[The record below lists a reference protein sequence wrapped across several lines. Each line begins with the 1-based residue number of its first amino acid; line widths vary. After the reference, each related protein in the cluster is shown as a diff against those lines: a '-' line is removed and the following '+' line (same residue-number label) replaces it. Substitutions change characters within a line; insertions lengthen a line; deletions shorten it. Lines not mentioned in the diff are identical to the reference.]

1 MKQFDIIL
9 ATDINGGIGKN
20 NQLPWQIKEDMEY
33 FKNKTSS
40 VDLVG
45 QMNVVIM
52 GRNTFESIGKKLSNR
67 INIVISSSNIE
78 IDNVK
83 VCKSFYDALN
93 YTLTLDNINNI
104 FVIGGGLL
112 YAEAIH
118 HPLVRYVYL
127 TKINHDYNCT
137 ICFNLN
143 QLHNKNKFKLLN
155 YSTYTSPDIKISKI
169 LNIEMFKYENIDLGE
184 IQYLNLLENTIK
196 YGQKR
201 NTRNSITYSNFG
213 GQLSFNLQ
221 NGFPLLTTKK
231 TFMRGVFE
239 EAKHIML
246 LGNTNTNILTEKGI
260 NIWAPNTSSEFI
272 TKLQLPYEQGDMG
285 PMYGFQFRHFNAIYD
300 GMHANYRHKGMRC
313 DKSLHSEDGI
323 DQLAHC
329 MKLLK
334 EDPFNRRIMM
344 TSFNPLQADQGVLY
358 PCHGIVVQFY
368 IKEHNNKKFL
378 CCHMYQ
384 RSCDL
389 ICGLPFNI
397 ASYSIILHILS
408 NILGEEYD
416 VGELIISFGDVH
428 IYDQTDHLDAVQL
441 HLERIPFQFPTV
453 HIHKKLH
460 HLDDIK
466 DLEFT
471 DIDIKNYISHPVI
484 KVNMVA

>member
-1 MKQFDIIL
+1 MKQFNIIL

-20 NQLPWQIKEDMEY
+20 NQLPWQIKEDMQF
-33 FKNKTSS
+33 FKDKTIS
-40 VDLVG
+40 VDLIG
-45 QMNVVIM
+45 QTNVVIM
-52 GRNTFESIGKKLSNR
+52 GRNTFESIGKPLSNR
-67 INIVISSSNIE
+67 INIVISSSNIQ

-93 YTLTLDNINNI
+93 YTLSLNNVNNI
-104 FVIGGGLL
+104 FVIGGGKL
-112 YAEAIH
+112 YVEAIH
-118 HPLVRYVYL
+118 HPLIRYVYL

-137 ICFNLN
+137 INFDLN
-143 QLHNKNKFKLLN
+143 HLYNTNRFKLLN
-155 YSTYTSPDIKISKI
+155 YSTYTTPDTKISKI
-169 LNIEMFKYENIDLGE
+169 VNIEMYKYENIDLGE
-184 IQYLNLLENTIK
+184 LQYLNLLENTIK

-201 NTRNSITYSNFG
+201 ETRNSITYSDFG

-231 TFMRGVFE
+231 TFMRGIFE

-246 LGNTNTNILTEKGI
+246 LGNTNTNILSEKGI
-260 NIWAPNTSSEFI
+260 NIWVPNTSLEFI
-272 TKLQLPYEQGDMG
+272 NKLCLPYDQGDMG
-285 PMYGFQFRHFNAIYD
+285 PMYGFQFRHFNASYD
-300 GMHANYRHKGMRC
+300 GMHEGDYYN
-313 DKSLHSEDGI
+313 DKGI

-334 EDPFNRRIMM
+334 EDPHNRRIMM
-344 TSFNPLQADQGVLY
+344 TSFNPHQAELGVLY

-368 IKEHNNKKFL
+368 IKENEKNKKLL

-397 ASYSIILHILS
+397 ASYSIIMHILA
-408 NILGEEYD
+408 NILEYD

-428 IYDQTDHLDAVQL
+428 IYDKPDHLEAVKL
-441 HLERIPFQFPTV
+441 HLERIPFQFPKLQ
-453 HIHKKLH
+453 IKKNLH

-466 DLEFT
+466 ELEYN
-471 DIDIKNYISHPVI
+471 DIEIQNYISHPII
-484 KVNMVA
+484 KVSMVA

>member
-52 GRNTFESIGKKLSNR
+52 GRNTFDSIGKKLSNR
-67 INIVISSSNIE
+67 INILISSSYVQ
-78 IDNVK
+78 IDDVK
-83 VCKSFYDALN
+83 ICKSLHDALN

-104 FVIGGGLL
+104 FVIGGGQL
-112 YAEAIH
+112 YAEAIQ

-127 TKINHDYNCT
+127 TKINNDYNCNV
-137 ICFNLN
+137 CFNLN
-143 QLHNKNKFKLLN
+143 HLYNKNKFKLMN
-155 YSTYTSPDIKISKI
+155 YSTYTAYDITISKI
-169 LNIEMFKYENIDLGE
+169 LNIKMYKYENIELGE
-184 IQYLNLLENTIK
+184 LQYLNLLENTIK

-201 NTRNSITYSNFG
+201 STRNSITYSEFG
-213 GQLSFNLQ
+213 GQISFNLQ

-231 TFMRGVFE
+231 TFMRGIFE

-246 LGNTNTNILTEKGI
+246 LGNTDTTILTKKGV

-272 TKLQLPYEQGDMG
+272 AKLRLPYEQGDMG
-285 PMYGFQFRHFNAIYD
+285 PMYGFQFRHFNAIYE
-300 GMHANYRHKGMRC
+300 GMHYDYNYH
-313 DKSLHSEDGI
+313 GI
-323 DQLAHC
+323 DQLNHC

-344 TSFNPLQADQGVLY
+344 TSFNPLQAEQGVLY

-368 IKEHNNKKFL
+368 IKEADDKKLL

-408 NILGEEYD
+408 NILGDEYD
-416 VGELIISFGDVH
+416 VGELIISLGDVH
-428 IYDQTDHLDAVQL
+428 IYDTQDHLEAVKL
-441 HLERIPFQFPTV
+441 HLERIPYQFPTV
-453 HIHKKLH
+453 HITKKIY

-466 DLEFT
+466 NLEFT
-471 DIDIKNYISHPVI
+471 DIDIQNYISHPII